1 MLAFSHLR
9 ADIVGEQHPSA
20 SRKGD
25 GLNFLEL
32 RSVYNV
38 LVEKELRIHV
48 DIEEELDELVAE
60 MQQKT
65 AALGLPIA
73 MPEDVDSEDERMQI

>member
-9 ADIVGEQHPSA
+9 ADIIQERYPGA

-25 GLNFLEL
+25 GMNFLEL

-38 LVEKELRIHV
+38 LIEKELRIHV
-48 DIEEELDELVAE
+48 DIEDELDEFVAE

-73 MPEDVDSEDERMQI
+73 MPEDADSEDERM